1 MVERVFSLYTS
12 VMWRKRFHLPRAE
25 TNGKTY
31 ELGGPQLY
39 SFCELME
46 LVLQETRRWRP
57 LIPVPFGIAAVM
69 GFFLGFLPKPLL
81 TLDQV
86 RQLAIDNVVNDAS
99 MTLDDLGIDPTAAEV
114 VLPEMLEFYRR
125 GGPYA
130 KIQPV

>member
-1 MVERVFSLYTS
+1 
-12 VMWRKRFHLPRAE
+12 
-25 TNGKTY
+25 
-31 ELGGPQLY
+31 
-39 SFCELME
+39 
-46 LVLQETRRWRP
+46 
-57 LIPVPFGIAAVM
+57 
-69 GFFLGFLPKPLL
+69 L

-86 RQLAIDNVVNDAS
+86 RQLAIDNVVNDGS